1 MLILIDNYDSF
12 TYNIVQMLGTAPP
25 GAPADWQPPE
35 LSVFRNDAVTVAALM
50 ALSPT
55 RLIVSPGPCTP
66 SEAGISV
73 RAILAASSREPPI
86 PVLGVCLGHQAIGQA
101 FGGRVLRAP
110 RPMHGKTSPVT
121 HDGKGVFAGL
131 PSFCTVMR
139 YHSLIVEEASFP
151 DCLTV
156 TARSADDGL
165 IMALRHKRLPVEG
178 IQFHPESIM
187 TADGL
192 GLLHNLLRPDYPAL
206 WQNQ

>member
-86 PVLGVCLGHQAIGQA
+86 PVPGPPGHRPGLWRQGAACAQTHA
-101 FGGRVLRAP
+101 RQNEP
-110 RPMHGKTSPVT
+110 RH
-121 HDGKGVFAGL
+121 A
-131 PSFCTVMR
+131 
-139 YHSLIVEEASFP
+139 
-151 DCLTV
+151 
-156 TARSADDGL
+156 
-165 IMALRHKRLPVEG
+165 
-178 IQFHPESIM
+178 
-187 TADGL
+187 
-192 GLLHNLLRPDYPAL
+192 
-206 WQNQ
+206 